1 MKKRYLVIFLIIA
14 SGLLVFYLAFLFLI
28 KPERESLA
36 IISTK
41 EDIHTVLE
49 DGVWRINHPDFI
61 PQFGA
66 DLQNTGVYPGNG
78 IREIQRVEDVAVAIS
93 HDNLYKY
100 HKAKLI
106 YKIRHKGRIN
116 SSPAVFEGI
125 VYFGTSDGNL
135 YAVDAYTGIE
145 KWITR
150 IGQPLEK
157 MDNITLNRSGTPRSL
172 PPAIFSSPVIFDN
185 TAFFGTA
192 YGYAY
197 ALDIKNGNIIWRTEI
212 PGLHLANPKIYK
224 NNLYIGSKDRHLY
237 KLDSGTGDIIWSYST
252 RGEINSTPAIY
263 DDNIFINCQDGY
275 LYSIGIDSSLNWE
288 TDIGCPT
295 RNSPAV
301 YEDILFLGADC
312 FYAVN
317 VYNGKVLW
325 KTEPRKNISQCAVSK
340 GRVYFS
346 ASAIAATYFSASA
359 IAAKN
364 IKMSCKYLYSYNAKD
379 GSEEWISILGS
390 SPFDP
395 LTHSEPGQEEGNS
408 DLELPGSQVI
418 ISGDIIHLFIIGNYM
433 NKVYDILTGRI
444 YGFYDN
450 LESNPD
456 LNQNTDINYLY
467 AYNIAGLSS
476 PVVIDNEIAYFGSE
490 KFHHDGWYTA
500 LCSIESTEHVYRW
513 QPRLL
518 DLQLYEIYDHF
529 KDYTLPVVS
538 DDNLIIHDLILKD
551 GSISENSEH
560 AHSDEKQN
568 ASGIAIASYDINTK
582 KETYSGVYELEDAAP
597 LKIFKRSSAVRSGR
611 FFLEIGEIEKIFK
624 KINDIKPVLKFLLR
638 IKLPVKKIQIS
649 YIENRIKNNSYHSF
663 DINTGK
669 LIWKYD
675 VGPFILNSPPLFYED
690 NIYIGSCYI
699 FRDKL
704 IQYNL
709 IDFDNIFLAINSKNG
724 KEEWKIS
731 VIGNIISR
739 PLLYNDILYFGT
751 DRGYVYAV
759 DRFGGKLIWKFCI
772 SGGISSTPAVYNDII
787 FIGSWNWNIYA
798 INAKTGRGLWK
809 FRTRGEVRSKIY
821 EHNGNLQFLS
831 IIPPKDADFLR
842 YQANKGNFTIRD
854 YDADSRTLYIIRKE
868 PELIERDSMQYS
880 CLQSLN
886 IESGIERWEIRGDIS
901 QALFESDII
910 YTLNDNNL
918 QAVSIIDGSIIWG
931 KKADIYQDKWIWV
944 KKKDKE
950 RNFDI
955 WQEEKEI
962 KNYEIYR
969 EFFLK
974 KYLDKIFIVLIKRKP
989 IEGTQPDIEY
999 SSEVY
1004 LREID
1009 SKTGKIEQDYKI
1021 SGNRIHF

>member
-1 MKKRYLVIFLIIA
+1 MRGLVVKKRYLFI
-14 SGLLVFYLAFLFLI
+14 FLFLAMGLLSFYLVFSFLI
-28 KPERESLA
+28 QPERENSKIL
-36 IISTK
+36 STR
-41 EDIHTVLE
+41 EDIHTILE
-49 DGVWRINHPDFI
+49 DGVWKIDHPDFV
-61 PQFGA
+61 PQFGGN
-66 DLQNTGVYPGNG
+66 LQNTGVYPGHG
-78 IREIQRVEDVAVAIS
+78 IREIQMVEDIVFS
-93 HDNLYKY
+93 HEDLYKY
-100 HKAKLI
+100 HKANLI
-106 YKIRHKGRIN
+106 YKIRHRGRIS
-116 SSPAVFEGI
+116 SSPAVLDQI
-125 VYFGTSDGNL
+125 VYFGASDGHF
-135 YAVDAYTGIE
+135 YAVDADTGNE
-145 KWITR
+145 KWTTR
-150 IGQPLEK
+150 IGQPSEK
-157 MDNITLNRSGTPRSL
+157 IEDITTNRNQTPGS
-172 PPAIFSSPVIFDN
+172 PIQAIFSSPAISENMV
-185 TAFFGTA
+185 FFGTA

-197 ALDIKNGNIIWRTEI
+197 ALDIKNGNIIWRNEI

-237 KLDSGTGDIIWSYST
+237 KLDSRTGDIIWNYST

-263 DDNIFINCQDGY
+263 DDSIFINCQDGY

-288 TDIGCPT
+288 TDIGRPT

-301 YEDILFLGADC
+301 YEGILFLDADC

-317 VYNGKVLW
+317 VYNGKVIW

-340 GRVYFS
+340 GRVYFA
-346 ASAIAATYFSASA
+346 ASAIADN
-359 IAAKN
+359 N
-364 IKMSCKYLYSYNAKD
+364 IKKSCKYLYSYNAKD
-379 GSEEWISILGS
+379 GSEEWKSILGS

-395 LTHSEPGQEEGNS
+395 LTHSEPAQEEGNL
-408 DLELPGSQVI
+408 DLELPGDQII
-418 ISGDIIHLFIIGNYM
+418 ISGDIIHLFIIGNYR
-433 NKVYDILTGRI
+433 NKIYDIPTGRI

-456 LNQNTDINYLY
+456 PDQNTDIKYHY
-467 AYNIAGLSS
+467 AYSIAGLSS
-476 PVVIDNEIAYFGSE
+476 PVVIDDEMAYFGSE
-490 KFHHDGWYTA
+490 KFHNNGWYTA
-500 LCSIESTEHVYRW
+500 LCSIESTQHAYRW

-518 DLQLYEIYDHF
+518 DLQLYEIYDQF
-529 KDYTLPVVS
+529 KNYTLPVMS
-538 DDNLIIHDLILKD
+538 DDNLIIHDLIAKD
-551 GSISENSEH
+551 GSISEGSGH

-568 ASGIAIASYDINTK
+568 ASGIAIASYDINTR
-582 KETYSGVYELEDAAP
+582 KEIYSGVYELEDTSP
-597 LKIFKRSSAVRSGR
+597 IKIFKRSSAVKSGR
-611 FFLEIGEIEKIFK
+611 FFLETGEIEKIYK
-624 KINDIKPVLKFLLR
+624 KINDIKPVLEFLLR
-638 IKLPVKKIQIS
+638 IELPVKKIQIS
-649 YIENRIKNNSYHSF
+649 YTENRIRNNSYHAF

-669 LIWKYD
+669 LLWKCD
-675 VGPFILNSPPLFYED
+675 MGPFICNSPPLFYED

-699 FRDKL
+699 FRDNL

-709 IDFDNIFLAINSKNG
+709 KDFDNIFLAINSKNG
-724 KEEWKIS
+724 KEEWKIN

-798 INAKTGRGLWK
+798 IDAKTGRGLWK
-809 FRTRGEVRSKIY
+809 FRTRGEVRSDIY
-821 EHNGNLQFLS
+821 AYNSSLQFLS
-831 IIPPKDADFLR
+831 IIPPRDSGFIR

-854 YDADSRTLYIIRKE
+854 YDADSRTLHIIRKE
-868 PELIERDSMQYS
+868 PELIERDRIQYS

-886 IESGIERWEIRGDIS
+886 IESGIEKWEIRGNIS
-901 QALFESDII
+901 QVLFESDII

-918 QAVSIIDGSIIWG
+918 QAVSIIDGSIIWE
-931 KKADIYQDKWIWV
+931 KKADIYQDKCLWV

-950 RNFDI
+950 GYFDI

-962 KNYEIYR
+962 KDYEIYR

-974 KYLDKIFIVLIKRKP
+974 KYLDKIFIVIIKRIP

-1009 SKTGKIEQDYKI
+1009 AKTGKTEHDYKI
-1021 SGNRIHF
+1021 SNNKIHF